1 MAHNNQQRKRIRQ
14 DAKRY
19 ASNSAARSRVSTFV
33 KKFET
38 ALKSGNTTE
47 IATTFKSAM
56 SELSKAAQSGSLNR
70 HAAARKV
77 SRLAARIKASA
88 SAK

>member
-19 ASNSAARSRVSTFV
+19 AANSGARSRVSTFI

-38 ALKSGNTTE
+38 ALKSGDTTE

-56 SELSKAAQSGSLNR
+56 SELAKASQTGSLNR
-70 HAAARKV
+70 HAASRKV
-77 SRLAARIKASA
+77 SRLAARIKAA
-88 SAK
+88 SAAK